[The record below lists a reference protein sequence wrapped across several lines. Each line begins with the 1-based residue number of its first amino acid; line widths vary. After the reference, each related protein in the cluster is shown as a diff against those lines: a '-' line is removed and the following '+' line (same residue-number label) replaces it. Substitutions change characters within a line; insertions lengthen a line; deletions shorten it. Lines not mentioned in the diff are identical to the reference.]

1 MSFTYP
7 ESDTLKN
14 LENITDYDMLES
26 HVARVVS
33 VRAVQLDEGRGPAPT
48 FDKAH
53 LQALHK
59 HLFQDV
65 FEWAGE
71 LRHQPFTF
79 ADGSQASMPT
89 MQKRGGKGF
98 AVNRQIDTGLNSLMS
113 DLQSRDLLR
122 GLDRATFTNEAADAF
137 ARLNSIHPFREGN
150 GRTQRAFFEALGE
163 QAGHPLDF
171 GVISAERMTV
181 VSIAAH
187 EDGDL
192 APMRRMFAEIADPER
207 VNALEVAQRA
217 IEKFRPA
224 QAPHVTSW
232 DGIYMATTE
241 AGEGYHGRFTGAAG
255 PNFMMQRYDGSII
268 VGNVIDLPE
277 PRPQSGDEIT
287 FIASGLSQQVQN
299 LSPLISAVHDW
310 PQSVSQTVA
319 ERIETLPEVRTFRA
333 DLAKAVAAVWQ
344 DPQAV
349 LAELQRRIEIERRPV
364 SEFAQEI
371 RNSPQSLGEL
381 HGTKNLFGRADAAR
395 EKAIDMLPLAVAAMH
410 DYGKL
415 HHTMTADLTRDE
427 ERFRQR
433 MSQPVNDLSPQAQT
447 LVRMVK
453 NVPSHALSEIIAR
466 GEYKNA
472 LQELRGFV
480 EDIQTHFK
488 AHDGSKGLD
497 RERLSQVLPNLPQHK
512 IHEFCRSVACAETIG
527 SRASAIEQANSQTLA
542 RSHSH
547 EQSPSKGFE
556 I

>member
-98 AVNRQIDTGLNSLMS
+98 AVNRQIETGLNSLMS

-122 GLDRATFTNEAADAF
+122 GLDRETFTSEAADAF

-299 LSPLISAVHDW
+299 LSPLISAVQDW

-349 LAELQRRIEIERRPV
+349 LAELQRRIEVERRPV

-447 LVRMVK
+447 LVRMVE

>member
-98 AVNRQIDTGLNSLMS
+98 AVNRQIETGLNSLMS

-122 GLDRATFTNEAADAF
+122 GLDRETFTSEAADAF

-277 PRPQSGDEIT
+277 HRPQSGDEIT

-299 LSPLISAVHDW
+299 LSPLISAVQDW

-349 LAELQRRIEIERRPV
+349 LAELQRRIEVERRPV

-415 HHTMTADLTRDE
+415 HHAMTADLTRDE

-447 LVRMVK
+447 LVRMVE

>member
-98 AVNRQIDTGLNSLMS
+98 AVNRQIETGLNSLMS

-122 GLDRATFTNEAADAF
+122 GLDRETFTSEAADAF

-255 PNFMMQRYDGSII
+255 SNFMMQRYDGSII

-299 LSPLISAVHDW
+299 LSPLINAVQDW

-349 LAELQRRIEIERRPV
+349 LAELQRRIEVERRPV

-447 LVRMVK
+447 LVRMVE

-542 RSHSH
+542 RVHSH